1 MELMREFPYVTRRT
15 PGGLFWMRC
24 YGVSGVVVIVICTV
38 STGTQNGTWEF
49 PYMQDLAIEL
59 ELEQAGWIEYCP
71 GEDTFW
77 VWESYEISR
86 PAVEELIGQR
96 V

>member
-1 MELMREFPYVTRRT
+1 MELMREFPHVTRRT
-15 PGGLFWMRC
+15 PGGLFWIRC
-24 YGVSGVVVIVICTV
+24 YGAGETPALVIISVSV
-38 STGTQNGTWEF
+38 GTYDEDWEF

-86 PAVEELIGQR
+86 PAVEALIGQR